1 MTNTK
6 IKPELNGVAETMLLT
21 FYARAQYSR
30 SPKHAFYDAKAV
42 ELAERL
48 DYDFSKASR
57 DVAMGSGTIA
67 RTIVFDE
74 LVQTF
79 LQKHPDATVVNIACG
94 LDTRVYRMDTG
105 KCTWY
110 NLDLPET
117 IRVRDQ
123 IFQEQG
129 RISTVGK
136 SVLDPTWHEDITQR
150 GTMLFVIE
158 GLSMYLQPEE
168 VAQMLRIIHDNFDN
182 AYVMME
188 TTSPFWVRKQS
199 IEKSVQGT
207 GAIFTWGVN
216 RFSEMQDLAQ
226 RERRQYPPRHGE
238 AVPRL
243 PADLMAAGGE
253 EHGRENSDLSKGL
266 RQYYF
271 HTSPTFSTA
280 LSTTCGK
287 QKPWFFVCPFEFM
300 TNIAQFTGI
309 RHQHPVQN
317 SPDRNR
323 FVTGFPL
330 YCGKLC

>member
-21 FYARAQYSR
+21 FYARAKYSK

-42 ELAERL
+42 ELVERL

-158 GLSMYLQPEE
+158 GLSMYLQPAE

-207 GAIFTWGVN
+207 GAVFTWGVN
-216 RFSEMQDLAQ
+216 RFSEMQNLAQ
-226 RERRQYPPRHGE
+226 GFHSVKDDNILRGMAKLYP
-238 AVPRL
+238 AYRL
-243 PADLMAAGGE
+243 ISWLPVVKNMAE
-253 EHGRENSDLSKGL
+253 KILI
-266 RQYYF
+266 F
-271 HTSPTFSTA
+271 
-280 LSTTCGK
+280 
-287 QKPWFFVCPFEFM
+287 QK
-300 TNIAQFTGI
+300 
-309 RHQHPVQN
+309 
-317 SPDRNR
+317 D
-323 FVTGFPL
+323 
-330 YCGKLC
+330 